1 MADQVNL
8 NAASSYKNSPKYSF
22 TSAVSTV
29 DKKKHMPGPGQYDVR
44 GSDKEK
50 FARCPSWTIGG
61 SCKDSGRELGAM
73 PGPGAYSPANP
84 AFTSP
89 KYLFTTD
96 SRLKVREMPLTP
108 GPGQYEVRGKPE
120 GSSPSIC
127 SKPESKMRATTPGP
141 GQYKVSYEALSYI
154 ESSPKVSFGASNRRD
169 LALNKT
175 PGPGSYEHLTS
186 LGGNC
191 TMRTPAKYS
200 IKGRYN
206 PPQPFITP
214 GPIGAG
220 TTFK

>member
-1 MADQVNL
+1 MVDQVNL
-8 NAASSYKNSPKYSF
+8 NASSGFKNSPKYSF
-22 TSAVSTV
+22 TSAVTV
-29 DKKKHMPGPGQYDVR
+29 PDKKKHMPGPGQYDVR

-61 SCKDSGRELGAM
+61 SMKDGKEWSAM
-73 PGPGAYSPANP
+73 PGPGAYTPANP

-96 SRLKVREMPLTP
+96 SRLKLRQVPVTP
-108 GPGQYEVRGKPE
+108 GPGAYEVRGKLE
-120 GSSPSIC
+120 GTAPSIC
-127 SKPESKMRATTPGP
+127 SKPESKQRATTPGP
-141 GQYKVSYEALSYI
+141 GQYKPSYDLCSDMQ
-154 ESSPKVSFGASNRRD
+154 SSPKLSFGAANRRD

-175 PGPGSYEHLTS
+175 PGPGAYEHLTS

-200 IKGRYN
+200 IKGRYSQ
-206 PPQPFITP
+206 PSPFITP